1 MAQPSLYVGVPNI
14 RVFVGRAED
23 AAALQQQLQQQGSS
37 VRAESSG
44 VLGTSFYI
52 SPEIRNGW
60 PQYNNKV
67 DLYSLGVI
75 AFELWHPFATGME
88 RAIVLRQLVEKGSM
102 PPGWEAMHPMVGSVL

>member
-1 MAQPSLYVGVPNI
+1 MQ
-14 RVFVGRAED
+14 E
-23 AAALQQQLQQQGSS
+23 QLQQQQGNSTP
-37 VRAESSG
+37 AESSG

-60 PQYNNKV
+60 PHYDNKV

-88 RAIVLRQLVEKGSM
+88 RAVLLRQLVEKGST
-102 PPGWEAMHPMVGSVL
+102 PPGWEETHPMVGSHASDGATQHI